1 MREIISFTCAD
12 CKRKNYMSTKNKKKS
27 PDRIELKK
35 FCKFCR
41 KHTIH
46 KESK

>member
-1 MREIISFTCAD
+1 MQEQIILACST
-12 CKRKNYMSTKNKKKS
+12 CKRHNYYSTKNKRNVTSK
-27 PDRIELKK
+27 IELSK

-46 KESK
+46 KEKK